1 MPGAVDLRD
10 AMPLIELDL
19 AGRVNAVRYNNR
31 SIGPLDL
38 DPDAIK
44 PFYAAY
50 RRFGRL
56 LHDPAF
62 IVGFR
67 LRPGDLFIVD
77 NRRVLHGRRG
87 FAGGRRHL
95 QGTYADMDSLLSK
108 LRVLE
113 SGP

>member
-1 MPGAVDLRD
+1 
-10 AMPLIELDL
+10 
-19 AGRVNAVRYNNR
+19 
-31 SIGPLDL
+31 
-38 DPDAIK
+38 
-44 PFYAAY
+44 
-50 RRFGRL
+50 L

-95 QGTYADMDSLLSK
+95 QGAYADMDSLLSK